1 MIPQLLT
8 VGYRRTNGNRRRLHI
23 PLLPVAVLLSPLLLL
38 AVVAGL
44 IACRRAF
51 RLSPVSAL
59 RAAWHLMWALP
70 GTRFEIEHGP
80 TAFQLGV
87 R

>member
-38 AVVAGL
+38 AVAAGL
-44 IACRRAF
+44 IMCRRTF
-51 RLSPVSAL
+51 RLTPVSAL
-59 RAAWHLMWALP
+59 RAAWHLLWAMP

-80 TAFQLGV
+80 TAFQIAV

>member
-59 RAAWHLMWALP
+59 RVAWHLLWALP
-70 GTRFEIEHGP
+70 GTRFEIEQGP
-80 TAFQLGV
+80 IAFRIGV

>member
-38 AVVAGL
+38 AVAAGL
-44 IACRRAF
+44 IACRRTF
-51 RLSPVSAL
+51 GLSPVSAL
-59 RAAWHLMWALP
+59 RAAWRLLWALP
-70 GTRFEIEHGP
+70 GTTFEIEQGA